1 LAWGSQPHPVKIFCQ
16 EIQRWLWPTKSC
28 HSKDEDEDDDDEDE
42 DDDSSE
48 PIPILTVS
56 DK

>member
-1 LAWGSQPHPVKIFCQ
+1 LAWGSQPHPVKIFFQ
-16 EIQRWLWPTKSC
+16 EIQRRLWPTKSC
-28 HSKDEDEDDDDEDE
+28 LSKDEDDDEEEE

-48 PIPILTVS
+48 PIPILIVS